1 MARLSDTNEFAK
13 EAQPESTPVP
23 LDSDYSA
30 DGIVLV
36 PTPSSDIRDPLNW
49 PFRKKFLLT
58 SALTLSVFCGY
69 AVAFNGQVQLVQ
81 QAALYH
87 KTTVEIAY
95 FVMISY
101 ITSASTND

>member
-1 MARLSDTNEFAK
+1 MAHPSGIKEFAK
-13 EAQPESTPVP
+13 DAQPGSGPVA
-23 LDSDYSA
+23 LDSDSDA

-36 PTPSSDIRDPLNW
+36 PTPSGVRDPLNW

-81 QAALYH
+81 QATLYH

-95 FVMISY
+95 FVTVSH
-101 ITSASTND
+101 ITNAGAKD